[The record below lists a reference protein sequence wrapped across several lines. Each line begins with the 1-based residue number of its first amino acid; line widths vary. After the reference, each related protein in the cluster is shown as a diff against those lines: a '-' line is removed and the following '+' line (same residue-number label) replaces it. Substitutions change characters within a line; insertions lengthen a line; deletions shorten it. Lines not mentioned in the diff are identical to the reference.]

1 MSDRGNQNL
10 IRTFICV
17 DIPESVKRRIAE
29 LQHEL
34 RRTEVRASWVK
45 PANIH
50 LTLKFLGDVPASK
63 MPVVIEAANRAI
75 GSHSPFQVTVAGTGC
90 FPSPREP
97 RVLWVGVE
105 DSQRGVEV
113 LRHALEDE
121 FAAQGFA
128 REAKK
133 SKPHLTIARIRDPR
147 HARHLAE
154 ELLKIGFAPETFT
167 VHEVIVMR
175 SDLTPQGSVYTPQA
189 VLPLSA
195 PPPA

>member
-1 MSDRGNQNL
+1 MSDRSNQNL

-34 RRTEVRASWVK
+34 RRTQARASWVK

-50 LTLKFLGDVPASK
+50 LTLKFLGDVPESK
-63 MPVVIEAANRAI
+63 MPVVGEAVNRAT
-75 GSHSPFQVTVAGTGC
+75 GSHSPFQVTVSGAGC
-90 FPSPREP
+90 FPSARDP
-97 RVLWVGVE
+97 RVFWVGVE
-105 DSQRGVEV
+105 DTMGGVEA
-113 LRHALEDE
+113 LRQALEDE
-121 FAAQGFA
+121 LAAAGFA

-147 HARHLAE
+147 NSRHLAE

-167 VHEVIVMR
+167 ANEVIVMR
-175 SDLTPQGSVYTPQA
+175 SDLTPQGSIYTPQA
-189 VLPLSA
+189 VLPLSGL
-195 PPPA
+195 PAA